1 MGGGLLELDALDSC
15 SYVFFMFHNF
25 LVIFL
30 VFSMILLHFAEFGT
44 ILIIFHN
51 VMICMTF
58 RTVV

>member
-30 VFSMILLHFAEFGT
+30 VFFMILLHFAEFGT
-44 ILIIFHN
+44 ILINFQ
-51 VMICMTF
+51 MI
-58 RTVV
+58 